1 MRAALILLLAVPA
14 AASELRI
21 EFPALQRLL
30 SQEVFTQDGRRYVR
44 GSPKQKCDFAYLESP
59 RISGKDSRL
68 VIRARF
74 SGRSALDVFG
84 RCVGLGDAFDL
95 TLTGTPA
102 YDKGSLTFRNVTVET
117 SKDSYYIRRVKKAL
131 AESMDRQIRYD
142 VSTPAKKMLTVAPG
156 AGPYATEVRDFKVPS
171 VRVDADA
178 IVLEVQFVL
187 NVK

>member
-1 MRAALILLLAVPA
+1 MLLAWQAPA
-14 AASELRI
+14 AELRV
-21 EFPALQRLL
+21 EFPALQRMVA
-30 SQEVFTQDGRRYVR
+30 QEVFTQDGRRYVH
-44 GSPKQKCDFAYLESP
+44 GSSKQKCDFAYLENP

-74 SGRSALDVFG
+74 SGRSALDVMG

-102 YDKGSLTFRNVTVET
+102 YEKGALTFRNVTVET
-117 SKDSYYIRRVKKAL
+117 SKDGFYIRRVKKAL

-142 VSTPAKKMLTVAPG
+142 VNSAAKRILTIPQG
-156 AGPYATEVRDFKVPS
+156 AGPYSTELREFKVPA
-171 VRVDADA
+171 VRVESDAV
-178 IVLEVQFVL
+178 VLEVQFVL